1 MPTLRPRTVVGMTVS
16 ASPLALAS
24 PHPALQEPVKPA
36 AARPLALTLTPLL
49 RRHATALLVLLA
61 CGAALAWTQA
71 APPPSCAAEA
81 S

>member
-1 MPTLRPRTVVGMTVS
+1 MPTLRPRTVVGMTLS
-16 ASPLALAS
+16 AFL
-24 PHPALQEPVKPA
+24 HPPA
-36 AARPLALTLTPLL
+36 ARGLATQRPVNAPAARYPALTLTPLL
-49 RRHATALLVLLA
+49 RRHATALLVFLA